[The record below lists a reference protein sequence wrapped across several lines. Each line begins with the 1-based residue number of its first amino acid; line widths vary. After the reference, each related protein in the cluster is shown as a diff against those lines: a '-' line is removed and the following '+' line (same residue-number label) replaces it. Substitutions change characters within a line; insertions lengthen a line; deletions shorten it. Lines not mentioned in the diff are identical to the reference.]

1 MATARARSI
10 AAKSLILSSNAAKSP
25 SSSSNN
31 VISASAS
38 CTVCCFV
45 VCFANVEAKRAAWFA
60 LAVAPS
66 RLTPPSI
73 AAPLDPIAP
82 DPCLAAITR
91 RSSSPYVRVG
101 CWCWLVPRL
110 VAPAVCGR

>member
-38 CTVCCFV
+38 CTVCCF

-101 CWCWLVPRL
+101 CVCWLVPRL